1 MFWTKMAV
9 VWIGLV
15 LLGWLG
21 LSATEMARADSAKLE
36 VPRLTVMGEGKF
48 DVPPDKAVVSF
59 AVESAGERLSEVQQ
73 DNQIR
78 MNKVFDEFRK
88 LEISPH
94 LIQTTSFQVIPEY
107 PPPPRR
113 VSADSLEEHTPR
125 IIGYRVI
132 HRVNVEVRD
141 LERVGTVVDRTMKAG
156 ANQFSGIAWGL
167 QEEEPIKLK
176 ALQQAARQA
185 RAKAEALSQALEVK
199 LVRILNVT
207 EGGVS
212 ILVPQVRQRAM
223 VSAMAMESGGESS
236 ISAGE
241 ISVRGSV
248 TLEYEISH

>member
-1 MFWTKMAV
+1 MFWTGRAV
-9 VWIGLV
+9 VSIGFV
-15 LLGWLG
+15 LLVWVG
-21 LSATEMARADSAKLE
+21 LSVTGVALADSTKLE
-36 VPRLTVMGEGKF
+36 VPRLTVIGEGKF
-48 DVPPDKAVVSF
+48 NVPPDKAVVSF
-59 AVESAGERLSEVQQ
+59 AVESAGERLSEVQK

-78 MNKVFDEFRK
+78 MNKVFEEFRK
-88 LEISPH
+88 LEIPPQ

-113 VSADSLEEHTPR
+113 VSEDSLQEHIPS

-167 QEEEPIKLK
+167 QQEEPINLK

-185 RAKAEALSQALEVK
+185 KAKAEALAQALEVK
-199 LVRILNVT
+199 LVRIMNVT

-212 ILVPQVRQRAM
+212 ILVPQGRQRAM

>member
-1 MFWTKMAV
+1 MFWTKSAV
-9 VWIGLV
+9 NSLGFV
-15 LLGWLG
+15 LLAWLG
-21 LSATEMARADSAKLE
+21 LSATGVASANSAKLE

-59 AVESAGERLSEVQQ
+59 AVESAGERLSDVQK

-78 MNKVFDEFRK
+78 MNKIFEEFRK

-113 VSADSLEEHTPR
+113 ASGDSLEEHIPK

-132 HRVNVEVRD
+132 HRVNVEVRN
-141 LERVGTVVDRTMKAG
+141 LERVVTVVDRTMKAG

-176 ALQQAARQA
+176 SLQQAARQA
-185 RAKAEALSQALEVK
+185 KAKAEALAQALEVK

-212 ILVPQVRQRAM
+212 ILVPQGRQRAM
-223 VSAMAMESGGESS
+223 VSAMAMESGEEST